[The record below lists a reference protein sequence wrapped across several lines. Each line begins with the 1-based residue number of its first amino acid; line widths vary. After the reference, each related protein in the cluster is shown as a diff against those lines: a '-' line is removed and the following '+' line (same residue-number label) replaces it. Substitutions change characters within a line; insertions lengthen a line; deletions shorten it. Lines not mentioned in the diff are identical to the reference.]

1 MFDNM
6 TFDEIEKFIDD
17 LVNSREFD
25 KVSKEFFSELDNKD
39 CRKEDD
45 HYGNVWWLFIRRGEQ
60 EIQRVSKQQRV

>member
-25 KVSKEFFSELDNKD
+25 KVSKEFFEKLT
-39 CRKEDD
+39 KE
-45 HYGNVWWLFIRRGEQ
+45 E
-60 EIQRVSKQQRV
+60 

>member
-25 KVSKEFFSELDNKD
+25 KVSKKFFSELTNKD

-45 HYGNVWWLFIRRGEQ
+45 HYGNV
-60 EIQRVSKQQRV
+60 